1 LDYIIFRL
9 QNVKPYSA
17 QNFLKKASPLQI
29 GMTSNVMDRAI
40 MFLTYENDDDM
51 FMSIKNS
58 ILDIWGI
65 VLN

>member
-9 QNVKPYSA
+9 QNVKPYSV

-58 ILDIWGI
+58 ILDI
-65 VLN
+65 